1 MLVEV
6 VRIQRQVAVV
16 EVLPVV
22 EAQRQ
27 AALAALEFGQVV
39 AEQQAAVVVIHRS
52 HSGNLHRIVVEK
64 EANIPQVPVNVE
76 NKRVQH
82 EHPAHKVLAAVLF
95 SEFQECSW
103 IPAIGNR

>member
-16 EVLPVV
+16 EVPPVV

-39 AEQQAAVVVIHRS
+39 TEQQAAVVEYLS
-52 HSGNLHRIVVEK
+52 MAE
-64 EANIPQVPVNVE
+64 
-76 NKRVQH
+76 
-82 EHPAHKVLAAVLF
+82 
-95 SEFQECSW
+95 
-103 IPAIGNR
+103 